1 MSTGTAAHIADLY
14 ARSLL
19 DLAEQSGTVDAVAN
33 DFDTVS
39 TLLTQNP
46 DFEAFLAS
54 PYFAEQT
61 KRDLVRKVFAGRLQS
76 LTLNFLSVMIDHN
89 RGMFLPK
96 IIERYRQLYRV
107 YQGYRTVDVTVA
119 QPMSN
124 EQMDKLSRELADALH
139 AKVDLDV
146 HVDPSILGGV
156 VIRYEDKMLDN
167 SVKGRLARTV
177 NQVANPENRYKKT
190 YEDRYQ

>member
-1 MSTGTAAHIADLY
+1 VKTGTAAHIADIY

-19 DLAEQSGTVDAVAN
+19 ELAEQSRSVDAVAN
-33 DFDTVS
+33 DLEMVAM
-39 TLLTQNP
+39 LLEQNP

-61 KRDLVRKVFAGRLQS
+61 KRDLVRKVLTGKLQA
-76 LTLNFLSVMIDHN
+76 LTLNFLSVMIDHD
-89 RGMFLPK
+89 RGMFLPA
-96 IIERYRQLYRV
+96 IIGRYRQLYRV
-107 YQGYRTVDVTVA
+107 YQGYRTVEVTVA
-119 QPMSN
+119 QPMSD
-124 EQMDKLSRELADALH
+124 EQAQKLSRELAEAMQ

-156 VIRYEDKMLDN
+156 VIRYEDKMVDN

-177 NQVANPENRYKKT
+177 NQLLTPQKR
-190 YEDRYQ
+190 

>member
-1 MSTGTAAHIADLY
+1 VSTGTAAHIADLY

-33 DFDTVS
+33 DLDTVS
-39 TLLTQNP
+39 TLLTENP

-146 HVDPSILGGV
+146 HVDPSIIGGV

-177 NQVANPENRYKKT
+177 NQLLNPQRRQK
-190 YEDRYQ
+190 